1 MKEQLRIEIG
11 ERIKMVRKAF
21 GLTQEQFV
29 ENFEIG
35 RANYARIESGEIFPG
50 ISIMNVLRSKFNIS
64 MDWLISNK
72 GEMFLQEK
80 KEEDIVLDYGED
92 TEEIAEMLHI
102 IQRIPRM
109 KEEILSFFYDF
120 RRKNKSILDRM
131 LENEEE
137 LKRLDPS

>member
-1 MKEQLRIEIG
+1 
-11 ERIKMVRKAF
+11 MVRKAF